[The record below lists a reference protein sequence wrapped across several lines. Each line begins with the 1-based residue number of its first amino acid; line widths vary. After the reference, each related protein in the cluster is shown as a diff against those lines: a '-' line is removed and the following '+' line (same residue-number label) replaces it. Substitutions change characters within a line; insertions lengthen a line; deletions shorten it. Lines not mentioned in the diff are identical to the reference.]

1 MDISVSLINFARIT
15 VNFYKVCMD
24 SSANFNSTSAGGLEF
39 EVSIVLQ
46 SNSREC
52 VWMRAENAIR
62 DLFIVPTW
70 DIFTVMT

>member
-1 MDISVSLINFARIT
+1 MYGFVRKFQLDKRG
-15 VNFYKVCMD
+15 
-24 SSANFNSTSAGGLEF
+24 AGGLEF

-62 DLFIVPTW
+62 DLLRPLGICIHSYDLIT
-70 DIFTVMT
+70 I